1 LTLSLG
7 SAVDE
12 KLLDEYVLYM
22 EDTDDDDGTTTETNL
37 EEEGAVTDAVNRL
50 AVLRLCL
57 DNVRANIF
65 SYNNYNYLERFDDKI
80 FFELFNSNFVCNNC
94 F

>member
-1 LTLSLG
+1 LILSLG
-7 SAVDE
+7 SLVDE

-37 EEEGAVTDAVNRL
+37 EEEGAAVLEAVRRL

-65 SYNNYNYLERFDDKI
+65 SYNK
-80 FFELFNSNFVCNNC
+80 
-94 F
+94 